1 MKVTLDAICQFA
13 RVLHVRDLF
22 CAYASISSSAF
33 LRPLPAPLRATG
45 ACSQPVAR
53 VQGHEAL
60 VPLRHEQAPAAA
72 EPWRLEPASA
82 ASASRGAAVGGCGAP
97 PSSLVKESVANAA
110 SSGNQRA
117 RMCTHRARATR
128 KPANRALCAISQKER
143 VHSTGTVI
151 YLMIT
156 VPIDTTFIINNLQ
169 QFNSFSWCQI
179 MLFLEKISIAFSEMR
194 FATIAK
200 LTIYRGVL
208 A

>member
-1 MKVTLDAICQFA
+1 MEVTLDAICQFA
-13 RVLHVRDLF
+13 RVFHVRDLF
-22 CAYASISSSAF
+22 CAYASISLPAF
-33 LRPLPAPLRATG
+33 LRPFPAPIRATG
-45 ACSQPVAR
+45 ARSQPVAR
-53 VQGHEAL
+53 VQGLEAL
-60 VPLRHEQAPAAA
+60 VPLRHEQASAAA
-72 EPWRLEPASA
+72 EPSRLERASA
-82 ASASRGAAVGGCGAP
+82 ASAPGGQLWGDAELP
-97 PSSLVKESVANAA
+97 PQVTTGESVANGA
-110 SSGNQRA
+110 SPLN
-117 RMCTHRARATR
+117 ARATR